1 MQSGESQPVSR
12 LNSPDGVDSEI
23 SQPDAFTE
31 AILEAAGPA
40 VDTSVGHTKMY
51 LELVSDS
58 AADFITR
65 RQQNEGLT
73 FLDAFSL
80 GGGKTQRDI
89 FDCVEE
95 VCTELLPGEH
105 PREQTA
111 HNMAIFDAYAD
122 MLAEEKTKV
131 VPVFGPPRTP
141 PRRHPRAHAADPSH
155 AMRRLRCGSLVVI
168 TITVMRYLFE
178 DPWEASSFTPV
189 TKIKQRQLQQQQHDA
204 SAAAVG
210 AAEVNRLVVER
221 LERASKWNL
230 GAIYENRLPWSRC
243 SRLVI
248 YASGAE
254 AFDEFAV
261 GEAAAP
267 GG

>member
-23 SQPDAFTE
+23 NQPDAFTE
-31 AILEAAGPA
+31 AILEATGPA
-40 VDTSVGHTKMY
+40 VDTSVVHTKMY

-65 RQQNEGLT
+65 RQQSEGLT

-80 GGGKTQRDI
+80 GGGKTQRDV

-95 VCTELLPGEH
+95 VCTVLLPDEH

-131 VPVFGPPRTP
+131 VPVFGAPPARP
-141 PRRHPRAHAADPSH
+141 PGVTRALMLLIHL
-155 AMRRLRCGSLVVI
+155 MRCDVCAVVRLWL
-168 TITVMRYLFE
+168 
-178 DPWEASSFTPV
+178 
-189 TKIKQRQLQQQQHDA
+189 
-204 SAAAVG
+204 
-210 AAEVNRLVVER
+210 
-221 LERASKWNL
+221 
-230 GAIYENRLPWSRC
+230 
-243 SRLVI
+243 
-248 YASGAE
+248 
-254 AFDEFAV
+254 
-261 GEAAAP
+261 
-267 GG
+267 

>member
-131 VPVFGPPRTP
+131 VPVF
-141 PRRHPRAHAADPSH
+141 
-155 AMRRLRCGSLVVI
+155 
-168 TITVMRYLFE
+168 

-230 GAIYENRLPWSRC
+230 GA
-243 SRLVI
+243 
-248 YASGAE
+248 E

-267 GG
+267 VSTVDTVIADEFRETEMKWLDLSEYELALQCYIADVIVDTLVEEMVETMQR